1 MSSRLIKSQLSR
13 QLRLKRFST
22 TNSATHS
29 SGPAW
34 SSHFRIENQN
44 QGSGKR
50 LSISAH
56 PHVSSDF
63 IFLIKNNLF
72 CCGSKHQPGAY
83 LPGFT
88 SRLPDCSGG
97 QGPAGSAVGGP
108 TFLALVSSGVLSVN
122 RRRCPQ
128 GRWEAPGTSASPQT
142 GSEHRN
148 RVRNTVLFP
157 FRFPLPLSPKS
168 HCGKP
173 PLLSFRAQ
181 PAEGKGR
188 RARFPKLLLG
198 GKPGASREAGVISPL
213 YVGRDAGGGSP
224 AEVPVSRRWGWDL
237 NPQGQGLKGGSAPPH
252 AHSSAPTPK
261 F

>member
-1 MSSRLIKSQLSR
+1 MVQS
-13 QLRLKRFST
+13 
-22 TNSATHS
+22 
-29 SGPAW
+29 
-34 SSHFRIENQN
+34 
-44 QGSGKR
+44 
-50 LSISAH
+50 
-56 PHVSSDF
+56 
-63 IFLIKNNLF
+63 
-72 CCGSKHQPGAY
+72 
-83 LPGFT
+83 T
-88 SRLPDCSGG
+88 SRGPICLGSHPGSPTARAAKGRQAQRWAG
-97 QGPAGSAVGGP
+97 QRSWPWCRPAHS
-108 TFLALVSSGVLSVN
+108 SVN
-122 RRRCPQ
+122 RRRCPR

-198 GKPGASREAGVISPL
+198 GRPGASREAGVISPL